1 VLYDT
6 SAHDS
11 LTLGGVGSTT
21 PVTISNL
28 AEATKDD
35 QAVNLKQLKD
45 AGLSFDTSGNPLSFV
60 SYDNADKTTLTFNP
74 GSTPTQLKNV
84 AAGSADTDAVNVG
97 QMKSYVDANKGDGT
111 ANAVAYDDSAKT
123 AVTLGGQGASAP
135 VTLTNLAEGKTATD
149 AVTFGQFS
157 SLQTTVEH
165 ILDDGT
171 GGSTYFAVG
180 SAGSGTGTAAVAS
193 GSDSVAIGNGAAA
206 TGKEAIAIGKNA
218 VTAGDSS
225 VALGSGATAPNSNSV
240 SLGAGSTTDRDNSV
254 SVGSADLQ
262 RQITN
267 VAPGTQGTD
276 AVNMNQLNSAMGNM
290 NNSIHNVDRNAAKGI
305 ASASALNI
313 VTPYLPGRTT
323 LNAGIANYRG
333 YQAVGL
339 GVSRWNEK
347 GTINYNLGVSTS
359 GGNST
364 IVRAGIGIVLG
375 N

>member
-1 VLYDT
+1 
-6 SAHDS
+6 
-11 LTLGGVGSTT
+11 LGGVGSTT